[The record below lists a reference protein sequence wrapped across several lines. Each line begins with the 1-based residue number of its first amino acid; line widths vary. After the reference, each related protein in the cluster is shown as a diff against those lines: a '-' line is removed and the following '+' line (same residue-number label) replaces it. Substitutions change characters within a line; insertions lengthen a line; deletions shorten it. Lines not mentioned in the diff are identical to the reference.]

1 MLSLAGLAVAV
12 GLAQAI
18 FPNGLSKLA
27 IAILKGEEIGFNE
40 TMTEAEVSAFMA
52 VLGEVGTVAV
62 LTVVP
67 VLLVQ
72 FVFGSLITRM
82 ALAQAAGQTISIGE
96 ALRSTPLLKIF
107 SSGVALTIWLIAMF
121 VPLLLVVGVGAA
133 LGTIG
138 ILLTVAALMAFVVVA
153 IWFGLGV
160 TFISATVIDQQV
172 GFFESVRRT
181 LTLAKG
187 QRLVIFAAAL
197 IVSICA

>member
-1 MLSLAGLAVAV
+1 MCSSDL
-12 GLAQAI
+12 
-18 FPNGLSKLA
+18 
-27 IAILKGEEIGFNE
+27 
-40 TMTEAEVSAFMA
+40 
-52 VLGEVGTVAV
+52 
-62 LTVVP
+62 P

-197 IVSICA
+197 IVSICASLPVNLAVSAINVVADFSFVNYFGAAILPVVLAAPSSAVLSAVLYRAIRPSSQ